1 MTIKTDVTRYD
12 FHEAFKQC
20 GRGNQFSSEG
30 LDLIYDYL
38 NDNELTVD
46 AVSVKII
53 DLDVIMICCHF
64 AEYDSL
70 KDFQY
75 DYGDEYVSM
84 DMIEDN
90 TIVLQ
95 NKDSNS
101 FVIEQF

>member
-12 FHEAFKQC
+12 FHEAFNQC
-20 GRGNQFSSEG
+20 GRGNQFSNEG
-30 LDLIYDYL
+30 LDLIYDHL
-38 NDNELTVD
+38 NDYELTED
-46 AVSVKII
+46 SNI
-53 DLDVIMICCHF
+53 DLDVIAICCEF
-64 AEYDSL
+64 SEYDSL

>member
-1 MTIKTDVTRYD
+1 MTIKKDVTRND
-12 FHEAFKQC
+12 FHEEFKQC
-20 GRGNQFSSEG
+20 GRGDQFSSEG
-30 LDLIYDYL
+30 LDLIYDHL
-38 NDNELTVD
+38 NDYELTED
-46 AVSVKII
+46 SSI

-70 KDFQY
+70 KDFQC

>member
-1 MTIKTDVTRYD
+1 MYKL
-12 FHEAFKQC
+12 
-20 GRGNQFSSEG
+20 
-30 LDLIYDYL
+30 LDSPCDYL
-38 NDNELTVD
+38 NDYELTED
-46 AVSVKII
+46 SNI

-84 DMIEDN
+84 SMVEDN

-95 NKDSNS
+95 NNNS
-101 FVIEQF
+101 DTFVIEQF

>member
-1 MTIKTDVTRYD
+1 MTIKKDVTRND
-12 FHEAFKQC
+12 FHYAFKQC
-20 GRGNQFSSEG
+20 GRGDQFSIEG
-30 LDLIYDYL
+30 LDLIYDHL
-38 NDNELTVD
+38 NDEEYYESN
-46 AVSVKII
+46 I